1 MMDGI
6 IGIVVSIVGV
16 DMNLEKRRDINIK
29 DYEVYDTK
37 SKIMFSMIARH
48 NKWEIVSMVE
58 NYKADVEVKISN
70 PEQKLNV
77 ETWLIELMTASN
89 WHNFDIYESGI
100 KQLTIPVAKYKAM
113 QDYKKQ
119 RQLPLAFFWN
129 NCCGN
134 RVGYITIEKVN
145 ETYTT
150 DKDTDNFILVPV
162 DQINFDNYSF
172 LHNYKCDCYIF
183 HKNLLNKYRKE
194 YLFEK
199 YNDRYKL
206 SDKNKKCLL
215 ELKHILELN

>member
-16 DMNLEKRRDINIK
+16 DMNLEKRRPINIK
-29 DYEVYDTK
+29 DYKVYDTK

-48 NKWEIVSMVE
+48 NKWEIISMVE

-70 PEQKLNV
+70 PEQKSNV

-100 KQLTIPVAKYKAM
+100 KELTIPVAKYQAM

-134 RVGYITIEKVN
+134 RVGYITIENVN
-145 ETYTT
+145 ETYT
-150 DKDTDNFILVPV
+150 
-162 DQINFDNYSF
+162 
-172 LHNYKCDCYIF
+172 
-183 HKNLLNKYRKE
+183 
-194 YLFEK
+194 
-199 YNDRYKL
+199 
-206 SDKNKKCLL
+206 CLL
-215 ELKHILELN
+215 YTSDAADD

>member
-1 MMDGI
+1 MDGI

-16 DMNLEKRRDINIK
+16 DMNLEKRRPINIK
-29 DYEVYDTK
+29 DYKVYDTK

-48 NKWEIVSMVE
+48 NKWEIISMVE

-70 PEQKLNV
+70 PEQKSNV

-100 KQLTIPVAKYKAM
+100 KELTIPVAKYQAM

-134 RVGYITIEKVN
+134 RVGYITIENVN

-150 DKDTDNFILVPV
+150 HKDTDNHILVPI

-183 HKNLLNKYRKE
+183 HKNLMNKYRKE
-194 YLFEK
+194 YLFKK

-206 SDKNKKCLL
+206 SDKNPECLL
-215 ELKHILELN
+215 DLKDILEII

>member
-6 IGIVVSIVGV
+6 IGIVLNIVGV
-16 DMNLEKRRDINIK
+16 DMNLEKRRPINIK
-29 DYEVYDTK
+29 DYKVYDTK

-70 PEQKLNV
+70 PEQKSNV

-89 WHNFDIYESGI
+89 WHNFNIYESGI
-100 KQLTIPVAKYKAM
+100 KELTIPVAKYQAM

-134 RVGYITIEKVN
+134 RVGYITIENVN

-150 DKDTDNFILVPV
+150 HKDTDNHILVPI

-183 HKNLLNKYRKE
+183 HKNLMNKYRKE

-206 SDKNKKCLL
+206 SDKNPECLL
-215 ELKHILELN
+215 DLKDILEII